1 MREYRKNGKI
11 YIPDKMTSKQK
22 SALKNKDLALYVLM
36 FGDE

>member
-11 YIPDKMTSKQK
+11 YIPAKMTSKQK
-22 SALKNKDLALYVLM
+22 SDLKKKDLALYTLM